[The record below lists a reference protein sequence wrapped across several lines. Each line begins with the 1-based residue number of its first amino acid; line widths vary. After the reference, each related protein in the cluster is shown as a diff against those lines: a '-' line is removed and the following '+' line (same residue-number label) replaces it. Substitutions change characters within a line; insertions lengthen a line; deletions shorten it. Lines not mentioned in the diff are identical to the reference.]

1 LRFSNTLSRPF
12 WGGFFVREISLK
24 THKFNR
30 FSSPFLSEVTAS
42 ILFPLD
48 NQDEGLYI
56 LIVKRRGFME
66 QKTGEMVQGTLEML
80 ILKTLAL
87 EPMHGYGVALRIEQV
102 SQGVFRVNPGS
113 LLPAL
118 ARMERAGRVKSEWRS
133 TENNRRAKY
142 YLLTKA
148 GRKALLHETESWGR
162 QTAAISRILEA

>member
-1 LRFSNTLSRPF
+1 MGQKSGDPKSRD
-12 WGGFFVREISLK
+12 V
-24 THKFNR
+24 
-30 FSSPFLSEVTAS
+30 
-42 ILFPLD
+42 
-48 NQDEGLYI
+48 
-56 LIVKRRGFME
+56 
-66 QKTGEMVQGTLEML
+66 VQGTLEML

-102 SQGVFRVNPGS
+102 SEGVFRVNPGS

-142 YLLTKA
+142 YLLTA
-148 GRKALLHETESWGR
+148 SGRRALRDETSAWDR